1 VILGLSVA
9 RAADPRLGEVVV
21 TAPREREPQAPGD
34 PTAFATVID
43 TTTAPSTVETLG
55 EVLAESVGVQVR
67 RFGGL
72 GDFSTVSI
80 RGSAAGQVQV
90 YLDGVPL
97 SRAENEVVNLND
109 LPLDAID
116 HVEVYRGTTPLGFA
130 QSGPGGVV
138 NVVTRRPG
146 DTPLTGA
153 SVSGGS
159 FDTRKVDLARA
170 ATVGPWEYLAFA
182 HYLGSAGDFRF
193 INDLGTTANPAD
205 DREETRRNNDFNL
218 GNLTARLGYHGLGPA
233 TFALVS
239 DTVAKDEGVPGV
251 GSVQAD
257 DTSLR
262 TLRQVAH
269 LDMTVP
275 PPPTLPVGLEA
286 SSYVLY
292 QDQRFSDPK
301 GEIALVPEDV
311 TQETTAGGLQVLLR
325 GALGAHQAPGL
336 FLAGSDERFA
346 QHNHLAPTSP
356 GVSTRVRG
364 TIAGEDQIWFFADR
378 LSFVPGLRWEIFR
391 DDFAGSAGPPATPA
405 SNQVRDFF
413 SPHLGMRAGPMSG
426 LTLLGNVGRYAREP
440 NLEELFGNQGV
451 VIGNPRLRPEVAL
464 NGDIGF
470 RLEPP
475 DLGRLITRVAFQYA
489 YFNNT
494 IDDLIVLVQNS
505 QNIVQPQNVTQ
516 AHVTGHE
523 LVLRGRF
530 AERLGLIANYT
541 HEDARDVGDVPFLHG
556 KQLPGRPADEAY
568 ARLELDWSRTHPL
581 PFHGA
586 ARLWPGRV
594 FFDVNLIADNF
605 LDRANVRHV
614 AERTIFGVGAE
625 VALPLPGVRLALEAK
640 NVGDDQTRDALGFPL
655 PGRALFVTLSYG
667 FGAKVDAR

>member
-1 VILGLSVA
+1 VCGLSIA
-9 RAADPRLGEVVV
+9 RAADQHLGEVVV
-21 TAPREREPQAPGD
+21 TAPREREPQARGD

-43 TTTAPSTVETLG
+43 TSSAPSGVETLG
-55 EVLAESVGVQVR
+55 EALAESVGVQVR

-146 DTPLTGA
+146 ATPLTGA

-170 ATVGPWEYLAFA
+170 ATIGPWEYLAFA

-193 INDLGTTANPAD
+193 TNDLGTTANPAD
-205 DREETRRNNDFNL
+205 DRIETRRNNGFDL

-233 TFALVS
+233 TVALVS
-239 DTVAKDEGVPGV
+239 DTFAKDEGVPGV

-262 TLRQVAH
+262 TFRQVAH
-269 LDMTVP
+269 LDVTVP
-275 PPPTLPVGLEA
+275 PPPALPFGLEA
-286 SSYVLY
+286 SSYLLY
-292 QDQRFSDPK
+292 QDQRFRDPQ

-311 TQETTAGGLQVLLR
+311 EQQTTAGGLQVLFR
-325 GALGAHQAPGL
+325 GALGAHHIPGL
-336 FLAGSDERFA
+336 FLAGSGERFA
-346 QHNHLAPTSP
+346 QHDRLGPPSP
-356 GVSTRVRG
+356 GDSVRLHA
-364 TIAGEDQIWFFADR
+364 TLAGEDEVLLLDDR
-378 LSFVPGLRWEIFR
+378 LSLVPGLRWEVFR
-391 DDFAGSAGPPATPA
+391 DNFAGGAGPPATPA
-405 SNQVRDFF
+405 SVQVRDFF
-413 SPHLGMRAGPMSG
+413 SPHFGMRAEPVPG
-426 LTLLGNVGRYAREP
+426 LTLLANVGRYAREP
-440 NLEELFGNQGV
+440 NLEELFGNRGV
-451 VIGNPRLRPEVAL
+451 VVGNPQLRPEVAF
-464 NGDIGF
+464 NRDVGF
-470 RLEPP
+470 HLELP
-475 DLGRLITRVAFQYA
+475 DLPHVVTRAALEYA
-489 YFNNT
+489 YFDNT

-523 LVLRGRF
+523 LVVRGRL
-530 AERLGLIANYT
+530 AERLGLVANYT
-541 HEDARDVGDVPFLHG
+541 HERARDVGDVPFLHG

-568 ARLELDWSRTHPL
+568 ARLELGWSRAHPL
-581 PFHGA
+581 PFDRA
-586 ARLWPGRV
+586 APLWPGRL
-594 FFDVNLIADNF
+594 FFDINIIADNF
-605 LDRANVRHV
+605 LDQANVRHV
-614 AERTIFGVGAE
+614 AQRTIYGVGAE
-625 VALPLPGVRLALEAK
+625 VSLPLPGVRVAVELK
-640 NVGDDQTRDALGFPL
+640 NAGDDRTRDVLGFPL

-667 FGAKVDAR
+667 FGAKEKEP

>member
-1 VILGLSVA
+1 VILGLSLA
-9 RAADPRLGEVVV
+9 RAADQRLGEVVV

-43 TTTAPSTVETLG
+43 TTSAPGSVDTLG

-205 DREETRRNNDFNL
+205 DREETRLNNAFNL

-233 TFALVS
+233 TLALVT
-239 DTVAKDEGVPGV
+239 DTFAKDEGVPGV
-251 GSVQAD
+251 GSVQAT

-262 TLRQVAH
+262 ILRQVAH
-269 LDMTVP
+269 LDLTVP
-275 PPPTLPVGLEA
+275 PPPTLPVSLEA
-286 SSYVLY
+286 SSYLLY
-292 QDQRFSDPK
+292 QDQRFRDPK

-311 TQETTAGGLQVLLR
+311 TQDTTAGGLQVLLR

-336 FLAGSDERFA
+336 FLAVSDERFA
-346 QHNHLAPTSP
+346 QQDHLAPTNQ
-356 GVSTRVRG
+356 GDSTRLRG
-364 TIAGEDQIWFFADR
+364 TIAGEDQIWLFADR
-378 LSFVPGLRWEIFR
+378 LSLVPGLRWEIFR
-391 DDFAGSAGPPATPA
+391 DDFAGSAGPPPTPP

-413 SPHLGMRAGPMSG
+413 SPHFGMRAEAMSG
-426 LTLLGNVGRYAREP
+426 LTFLGNVGRYAREP
-440 NLEELFGNQGV
+440 NLEELFGNRGV
-451 VIGNPRLRPEVAL
+451 VIGNPSLRPETAL
-464 NGDIGF
+464 NGDVGF

-475 DLGRLITRVAFQYA
+475 DLGRFVTRVALQYA

-516 AHVTGHE
+516 AHVTGQE
-523 LVLRGRF
+523 MVLRGRF
-530 AERLGLIANYT
+530 AGHLGLIANYT
-541 HEDARDVGDVPFLHG
+541 HENARDVGDVPFLHG

-568 ARLELDWSRTHPL
+568 ARLELDWSRTNPL
-581 PFHGA
+581 PVRGTA
-586 ARLWPGRV
+586 SLWPGRV

-605 LDRANVRHV
+605 LDQANVRHV

-640 NVGDDQTRDALGFPL
+640 NVGDDQTRDVLGFPL

-667 FGAKVDAR
+667 FGAKSNAQ